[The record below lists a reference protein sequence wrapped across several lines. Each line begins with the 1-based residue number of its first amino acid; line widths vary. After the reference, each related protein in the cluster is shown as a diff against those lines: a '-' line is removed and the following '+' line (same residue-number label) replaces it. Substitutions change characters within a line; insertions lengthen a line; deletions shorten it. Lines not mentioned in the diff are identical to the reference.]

1 MLAGAVSASA
11 AGARN
16 WELWSGAAEQE
27 ELMGKVVERMK
38 EMGFSE
44 QRMKVRG
51 GAGIGMMC
59 VMVVVVLPALL

>member
-1 MLAGAVSASA
+1 MLVGGTSAGA

-44 QRMKVRG
+44 QRMKVRRS
-51 GAGIGMMC
+51 AYCSISARC
-59 VMVVVVLPALL
+59 TW